1 MIITL
6 FGKPG
11 AGKSTVIAQ
20 FIQLNKKKKEKF
32 YKRVSKSRLYH
43 YLNEI
48 VGQREEIISKGSI
61 KKTVNGKPVLVK
73 QKEIVKV
80 DVFRKETKWHLR
92 LVNKLLYTKNFYDV
106 IYSTDP
112 TFQDTIEIDYEHL
125 GMWKPQWNS
134 CLVLE
139 EAGIGLSSRSYKSLS
154 RESKR
159 FAAMHRHAGCDIL
172 LASQTVDID
181 KAYRQRS
188 QILFMVQKSFLFPEL
203 TSLRRII
210 YSVDVDDQTH
220 DLVDAY
226 SKMKGIPYFIELLI
240 SALNK
245 KVRTAKFPFV
255 RSRWVYRKKWYKY
268 FDSFVDDFDY
278 PMEDPYITYI
288 NSQKESENLENEE
301 N

>member
-20 FIQLNKKKKEKF
+20 FIQLNKKKKERY
-32 YKRVSKSRLYH
+32 YKRVEKSKLYH
-43 YLNEI
+43 HLNEI
-48 VGQREEIISKGSI
+48 VDKKIEIRQKGVILKDNRLIPQSEEVEVYVSRRESNLFWK
-61 KKTVNGKPVLVK
+61 LVYSS
-73 QKEIVKV
+73 
-80 DVFRKETKWHLR
+80 
-92 LVNKLLYTKNFYDV
+92 LYSKNFYDV

-112 TFQDTIEIDYEHL
+112 TFQDTIEIDYDHL
-125 GMWKPQWNS
+125 GMWRPQWNS
-134 CLVLE
+134 CLILE
-139 EAGIGLSSRSYKSLS
+139 EAGIGLSSRSYKSLTK
-154 RESKR
+154 ESKR
-159 FAAMHRHAGCDIL
+159 LAAMHRHAGCDIL

-188 QILFMVQKSFLFPEL
+188 QILFMVEKSFLFPEL
-203 TSLRRII
+203 TSLRRVV
-210 YSVDVDDQTH
+210 YSVDVDEQTH

-226 SKMKGIPYFIELLI
+226 SKMKGIPYLIELLI

-278 PMEDPYITYI
+278 PMEDPYLT
-288 NSQKESENLENEE
+288 SLQKLNDEERENKEKEESE
-301 N
+301 